1 MTVLIGSYGFIPL
14 FLLCCTIYFCRRFLH
29 HLVQSVMHEVLHV
42 TSTNGGNLRLS
53 WQPPAVKGGK
63 QYTSRMYRAAVLHAQ
78 IPITPNTER
87 CAL

>member
-1 MTVLIGSYGFIPL
+1 MTVLIGSYGWTISI
-14 FLLCCTIYFCRRFLH
+14 FLQKFLH

-53 WQPPAVKGGK
+53 WQPPAVKGGQ
-63 QYTSRMYRAAVLHAQ
+63 QYTSRMYRAAVLRAQ

-87 CAL
+87 RAF